1 MYLSSTKLLEWTQT
15 HTHTQSHG
23 IFERLWE
30 LALELNNQSN
40 IYLIP
45 TAFLGKTNHTNGQNS
60 LEKKKSD
67 FFLSECNFPK

>member
-1 MYLSSTKLLEWTQT
+1 MVFLK
-15 HTHTQSHG
+15 G
-23 IFERLWE
+23 CE
-30 LALELNNQSN
+30 LALKLNNQSN